1 MDAQPEGIRSIMDE
15 AIRNTGRMMWTI
27 IVLVG
32 LLCLV
37 NYLDRV
43 VISFAIEPIRRDFG
57 VDNTG
62 FGLAMTL
69 FAAGAITINLISG
82 LLLDRFGVRMV
93 WLAGLLVWTAA
104 MFMLGVVEYWWLFLV
119 FRVGLGLG
127 EGVNFPAMNRAI
139 RDWVPPRHAS
149 KVTAACLIGVPGA
162 FLIGGPLFGWL
173 ISEIGWRST
182 FKILSAAG
190 FVLMLAILIFYR
202 NPIKTRRNSDSDT
215 GAAGSWLGL
224 LKDPTLL
231 ATSWSFF
238 GFGVILYFG
247 LDLDT
252 RIFRTDLRRETLDHR
267 LVQHA
272 SLGTCDHP
280 DAVGW
285 MVVRCS
291 TSPFRRFSQ
300 IQSVLDSGVS
310 TSRCRVL
317 HTARVRDHAM
327 VGGGMAD
334 AGHRMFDGTQR
345 TVLLDHLRSLSR
357 TNRCRDGNHD
367 HVLLGVRTVDAGD
380 RRPSDGHQRKFRGR
394 FHPDGID
401 RRQWRGGHVSLRETK
416 LRAAEDLRVALHQ
429 QAA

>member
-1 MDAQPEGIRSIMDE
+1 
-15 AIRNTGRMMWTI
+15 MWTI
-27 IVLVG
+27 IVLVS

-82 LLLDRFGVRMV
+82 LLLDRFGVRV
-93 WLAGLLVWTAA
+93 IWLAGLLVWTAA

-139 RDWVPPRHAS
+139 RDWVPPQHAS

-173 ISEIGWRST
+173 ISEIGWRNT

-202 NPIKTRRNSDSDT
+202 NPMTTSKNSDSGT
-215 GAAGSWLGL
+215 SAEGSWLGL

-247 LDLDT
+247 LTWIPGYFEQTFGESLSTIGWFSTLPWGLAIILMQLVGWWSDARHRRSGDSRTSRVFFILVFQLLAAGCFIPLAFVTTPWWAVAWLTLGIGCSMAPNAPYYSIISDLYRERT
-252 RIFRTDLRRETLDHR
+252 GAATGIMITFFSASGLLMPVTVGLLTDLNGSFAAAFILM
-267 LVQHA
+267 A
-272 SLGTCDHP
+272 SIVASG
-280 DAVGW
+280 AVG
-285 MVVRCS
+285 MFLFAK
-291 TSPFRRFSQ
+291 PD
-300 IQSVLDSGVS
+300 SVP
-310 TSRCRVL
+310 
-317 HTARVRDHAM
+317 
-327 VGGGMAD
+327 
-334 AGHRMFDGTQR
+334 QR
-345 TVLLDHLRSLSR
+345 T
-357 TNRCRDGNHD
+357 
-367 HVLLGVRTVDAGD
+367 
-380 RRPSDGHQRKFRGR
+380 
-394 FHPDGID
+394 
-401 RRQWRGGHVSLRETK
+401 
-416 LRAAEDLRVALHQ
+416 
-429 QAA
+429 